1 MEVSLKRTR
10 RIAIVKYSRR
20 VTLTSDDADA
30 NATATAEYQAAI
42 DTLLMTPGDTPAAPE
57 DADDAQAVESEPYT
71 PQRRPW
77 FWLAW
82 LKRE

>member
-10 RIAIVKYSRR
+10 RIEIVKYSRR
-20 VTLTSDDADA
+20 VTLTGDDADA
-30 NATATAEYQAAI
+30 DATASAEYLAAI
-42 DTLLMTPGDTPAAPE
+42 DTLLMTLGDTPAAPE
-57 DADDAQAVESEPYT
+57 SAVDAQAVEPYT

-77 FWLAW
+77 FWLGW